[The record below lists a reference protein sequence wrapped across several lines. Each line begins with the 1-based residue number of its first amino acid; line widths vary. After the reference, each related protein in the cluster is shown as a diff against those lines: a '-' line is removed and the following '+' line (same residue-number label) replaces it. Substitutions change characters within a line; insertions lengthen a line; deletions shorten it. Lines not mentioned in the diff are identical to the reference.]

1 MCKQVFFQEVV
12 LLNMPLFRE
21 KNIVL
26 LYITFIL
33 ELLFNVVKLKVLKDF
48 LIEFNVN
55 LEDNEW

>member
-1 MCKQVFFQEVV
+1 
-12 LLNMPLFRE
+12 MPLFRE